1 MPSTLSSRWI
11 QLKNRVEGAGGDAIE
26 LTHGMT
32 MEMAITQLAMYL
44 EMTFPMLA
52 LDLDTPLDE
61 LFARTEEPFPTLAS
75 TRPRKNV

>member
-1 MPSTLSSRWI
+1 
-11 QLKNRVEGAGGDAIE
+11 
-26 LTHGMT
+26 

-44 EMTFPMLA
+44 GMTFPMLA

-75 TRPRKNV
+75 TRPRNP